1 MAVVSVVSSYAHDL
15 LFMWV
20 VVIVIVGVIGALIQ
34 TPPETTYQVVSY
46 DSSKVQ
52 YISIG
57 GESKTNISSQ

>member
-1 MAVVSVVSSYAHDL
+1 MAVVYVVHNAPYEL

-20 VVIVIVGVIGALIQ
+20 VVIVIVGVVGALIQ
-34 TPPETTYQVVSY
+34 TPPETTYQVFSN